1 MNDDLKDHDGLQT
14 GLAALRSL
22 FGWPAEKPP
31 HAPVVE
37 GFFSPGHEKALGQFI
52 SREAKLVVELGSWL
66 GKSTLWFLDRAPRA
80 TVVAVDTWLGSPEH
94 YTPKPSLL
102 GRLPTL
108 YETFLVNCWPYRDR
122 LIPMRTTSLVGLRLV
137 KQAGVTPD
145 LIYVDADHQYWAVK
159 GDVQSA
165 HELFPAA
172 RLIGDDYNWPGVKRA
187 VDELARATGRTVK
200 TLGVVWWLE

>member
-1 MNDDLKDHDGLQT
+1 MSNDSKNSDKPQT
-14 GLAALRSL
+14 GLAALRRI
-22 FGWPAEKPP
+22 FRWPAEKPP
-31 HAPVVE
+31 LLSVVE
-37 GFFSPGHEKALGQFI
+37 GFFTLEHAKALSQFI
-52 SREAKLVVELGSWL
+52 SGETRLVVELGSWL
-66 GKSTLWFLDRAPRA
+66 GKSTLCFLDRAPQA
-80 TVVAVDTWLGSPEH
+80 TVIAIDTWLGSPE
-94 YTPKPSLL
+94 YYNPKPSLL
-102 GRLPTL
+102 GRLPTV

-137 KQAGVTPD
+137 KRAGLAPD

-172 RLIGDDYNWPGVKRA
+172 RLIGDDYNWPSVRQA
-187 VDELARATGRTVK
+187 VNELGRTSGRTVN

>member
-1 MNDDLKDHDGLQT
+1 MSDNANTPDGLPT
-14 GLAALRSL
+14 GLASLRRL
-22 FGWPAEKPP
+22 FVWPPEKP
-31 HAPVVE
+31 ALSPVVE
-37 GFFSPGHEKALGQFI
+37 GYFSPGHEKALGQFV
-52 SREAKLVVELGSWL
+52 SGETKLVLELGSWL
-66 GKSTLWFLDRAPRA
+66 GKSTLWFLDRCPRA

-94 YTPKPSLL
+94 YAPKPSLL
-102 GRLPTL
+102 GRLPTV

-137 KQAGVTPD
+137 KQAGLAPD

-165 HELFPAA
+165 HELFPQA

-187 VDELARATGRTVK
+187 VDELARDTGRTVK